1 MFQLRTAITT
11 FLESFKEL
19 FVASDVCS
27 PTDVLAILHFDE
39 NLGPEEER
47 LRTYFHDA
55 MRELTETGTQLN
67 YEGCIQTVLETM
79 VIVSDYYMQCE

>member
-1 MFQLRTAITT
+1 MHKRKLYLDAFAEGLETFQLRTAITT
-11 FLESFKEL
+11 FPELFKEL

-27 PTDVLAILHFDE
+27 PTDVLAIFHFDE

-55 MRELTETGTQLN
+55 MMQLTETGTQLK
-67 YEGCIQTVLETM
+67 L
-79 VIVSDYYMQCE
+79 